1 MEGSQWQHWGGDCGP
16 RARRYAHFREQRR
29 VLLGKDKVALRLGRK
44 RSYSSGLELPDGGGD
59 ASGVSG
65 RTLLYVRQAGGTQ
78 RASLFLPLPD
88 SEKYQDLLSNP
99 LSLLKK
105 NTPPSS
111 GISVSLSESLPLPAK
126 QKPTQG
132 SHD

>member
-1 MEGSQWQHWGGDCGP
+1 M
-16 RARRYAHFREQRR
+16 
-29 VLLGKDKVALRLGRK
+29 KDKVALRLGRK

-65 RTLLYVRQAGGTQ
+65 KILLYVRQAGGTQ
-78 RASLFLPLPD
+78 RASLFLLLPD

-105 NTPPSS
+105 KIP
-111 GISVSLSESLPLPAK
+111 LPLLEFL
-126 QKPTQG
+126 
-132 SHD
+132 SHSKFASTSKAVAYTELT

>member
-1 MEGSQWQHWGGDCGP
+1 M
-16 RARRYAHFREQRR
+16 
-29 VLLGKDKVALRLGRK
+29 KDKVAPRLGRK
-44 RSYSSGLELPDGGGD
+44 RSYSSGLELPDGVGD

-65 RTLLYVRQAGGTQ
+65 RILLYVRQAGGTQ